1 MRMLDKYLKTTV
13 NCIKKGRGGESGK
26 QLPFTFTHE
35 EQLNFSSFHLN

>member
-1 MRMLDKYLKTTV
+1 MLNKYLKTTV
-13 NCIKKGRGGESGK
+13 NYVKGGGGECGK